1 MSRVYDDTVCS
12 LGEGPLWHPTRGQL
26 YWFDIHGSALHTNEN
41 GAHRNWSFDENVSA
55 AGWTDDTHLMIA
67 SETRLFL
74 FDVETGTSEDVCG
87 LEAENPDTRSND
99 GRADP
104 WGGFWIGTMAKKEN
118 APAGAFYR
126 YYRGELRKLYGGI
139 TIPNACCFTP
149 DRGHAVFCDTI
160 DNKVKRVALDP
171 ETGWPSAEPE
181 VWLDLS
187 GQPWGVDGAVID
199 ADGNFWNAQW
209 NGWRVAC
216 YAPDGALI
224 RTVEVGGAHS
234 SCPAFGGD
242 DLTTLFVTTAGGRV
256 TDEDRARSPDQ
267 GKVFFEEN
275 VAKGQA
281 EHRVIL

>member
-1 MSRVYDDTVCS
+1 MSKVYDDTVCS

-26 YWFDIHGSALHTNEN
+26 YWFDIHGSALHTSEN
-41 GAHRNWSFDENVSA
+41 GAHRSWAFDENVSA
-55 AGWTDDTHLMIA
+55 AGWSDDTHLLVA
-67 SETRLFL
+67 SETRLFR
-74 FDVETGTSEDVCG
+74 FDVETGASEDVCG
-87 LEAENPDTRSND
+87 LEADNPETRSND

-104 WGGFWIGTMAKKEN
+104 WGGFWIGTMAKHEGT
-118 APAGAFYR
+118 PDGTFYR
-126 YYRGELRKLYGGI
+126 YYKGELRPLYDGI
-139 TIPNACCFTP
+139 TIPNACCFSP
-149 DRGHAVFCDTI
+149 DRAFAYFCDTI

-171 ETGWPSAEPE
+171 ADGWPAAEPE

-216 YAPDGALI
+216 YGPDGTFL
-224 RTVEVGGAHS
+224 REVKVGGAHS
-234 SCPAFGGD
+234 SCPAFGGA

-256 TDEDRARSPDQ
+256 TDEDRAKSADQ
-267 GKVFFEEN
+267 GKVFFQEE
-275 VAKGQA
+275 VARGQA

>member
-1 MSRVYDDTVCS
+1 MSHVYDDTICS
-12 LGEGPLWHPTRGQL
+12 LGEGPLWHPVRAQL
-26 YWFDIHGSALHTNEN
+26 YWFDIHGSALHTREN
-41 GAHRNWSFDENVSA
+41 GRHRSWSFEENVSA
-55 AGWTDDTHLMIA
+55 AGWTDDTHLLVA
-67 SETRLFL
+67 SETRLFR
-74 FDVETGTSEDVCG
+74 FNVETGAAEDVVG
-87 LEAENPDTRSND
+87 LEADNPETRSND

-104 WGGFWIGTMAKKEN
+104 WGGFWIGTMAKHEST
-118 APAGAFYR
+118 PDGTFYR
-126 YYRGELRKLYGGI
+126 YYKGELRALYDGI
-139 TIPNACCFTP
+139 TIPNACCFSP
-149 DRGHAVFCDTI
+149 DKAHAYFCDTI

-171 ETGWPSAEPE
+171 ETGWPNADPE

-199 ADGNFWNAQW
+199 ARGNFWNAQW

-216 YAPDGALI
+216 YGPDGTFL
-224 RTVEVGGAHS
+224 REVGVGGAHS

-256 TDEDRARSPDQ
+256 TDDDRARSADQ
-267 GKVFFEEN
+267 GKVFAEEN